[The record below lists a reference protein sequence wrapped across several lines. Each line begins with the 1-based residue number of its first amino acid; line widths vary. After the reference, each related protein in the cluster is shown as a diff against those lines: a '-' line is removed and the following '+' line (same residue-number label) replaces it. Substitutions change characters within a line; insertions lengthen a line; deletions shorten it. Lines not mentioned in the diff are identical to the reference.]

1 MKRIKRGVLISG
13 HAWRQNFHSK
23 DSLNSDCPPRPMR
36 VFVCEFNI
44 FCIKRKAPTVVG
56 AFQKSDEPRVRQT
69 ASSSR
74 RGAPDTRRKPALKL
88 QILYDVEIPVKC
100 LFPCIRKEQ
109 ADDGMAIV

>member
-1 MKRIKRGVLISG
+1 
-13 HAWRQNFHSK
+13 
-23 DSLNSDCPPRPMR
+23 MR

-44 FCIKRKAPTVVG
+44 FCIKSKAPTVVG

-100 LFPCIRKEQ
+100 LFLCIRKEQ

>member
-13 HAWRQNFHSK
+13 HAWRQNFHFK
-23 DSLNSDCPPRPMR
+23 HNLYFYKFRPVR

-44 FCIKRKAPTVVG
+44 FCIKSKAPTVVG

-100 LFPCIRKEQ
+100 LFLCIRKEQ
-109 ADDGMAIV
+109 SDDGMAIV